1 MGLDSV
7 ELVMEVEDE
16 FRIRLP
22 DAECE
27 KVRTVADIAALVI
40 SKLPRSDGV
49 CASARTFYSLRRQ
62 IVRLT
67 DLSRRDIRPGV
78 QLTALFP
85 LANRRKKWAALR
97 AVERNVPHLRAST
110 RAERTL
116 LWMTGFLALAWLT
129 CSALGWLAY
138 GFSSVAALLSV
149 GAFVAGAWLLTGINA
164 RFATH
169 FPADCVTLA
178 DLVRLTMP
186 VQFPNAAGDQ
196 LILQHR
202 VMEDVRRLTANQLGL
217 PLDQVKPES
226 HLVNDLGMD

>member
-16 FRIRLP
+16 FKIRLP
-22 DAECE
+22 DSECE

-62 IVRLT
+62 IARLT
-67 DLSRRDIRPGV
+67 NLSRSDIRPGV
-78 QLTALFP
+78 QLATLFP
-85 LANRRKKWAALR
+85 PAKRRKQWAALR

-116 LWMTGFLALAWLT
+116 LWMTGFLGLAWLT

-138 GFSSVAALLSV
+138 GFSSVAALFSV
-149 GAFVAGAWLLTGINA
+149 GAFLAGAWLLTGINA

-196 LILQHR
+196 LIFQHR